1 MSLPHYFTV
10 HIVVAQIYSPVRVG
24 QYVYVLELRFSG
36 TTWWWFKY
44 DYMDFASPQTE
55 NILRMRC

>member
-36 TTWWWFKY
+36 T
-44 DYMDFASPQTE
+44 DDDMVVV
-55 NILRMRC
+55 